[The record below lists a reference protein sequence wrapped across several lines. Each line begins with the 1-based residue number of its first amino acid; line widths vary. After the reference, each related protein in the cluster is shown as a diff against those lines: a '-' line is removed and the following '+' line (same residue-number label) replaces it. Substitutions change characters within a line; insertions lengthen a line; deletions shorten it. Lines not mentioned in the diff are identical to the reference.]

1 MKTILISGGAGYLG
15 TELTK
20 SLLKDYKVIVYDRF
34 NFPWIIKNLK
44 KIKNYKRLKIIKK
57 DIKEVSVDDF
67 YDVDC
72 VCDLNGIPNDPASE
86 LNPKKTW
93 EINYRA
99 RYNFAKKAKRAK
111 VRRYIFNSTCSVFGH
126 NKKTVYENSIKQ
138 PISTYAKANLM
149 AEKKI
154 FKLRNRNFKM
164 NILRNSTL
172 YGFSNSMR
180 LDLVINIYIYKIMNN
195 QKIIVAYS
203 MFNDVFD
210 GHKAEFTI
218 KNGSNISMD
227 DVLVIVG
234 DTYGNEIEMYYN
246 DVNLDIDNNY
256 SFNIN
261 SVYPNPF
268 NPSTDID
275 FTLPLDSYIKLSVY
289 NIKGQEVDVVFEGY
303 QDSGQHSYTWNAS
316 GSASRIYYFHL
327 FDGNTI
333 STAKAMSV

>member
-1 MKTILISGGAGYLG
+1 
-15 TELTK
+15 
-20 SLLKDYKVIVYDRF
+20 
-34 NFPWIIKNLK
+34 
-44 KIKNYKRLKIIKK
+44 
-57 DIKEVSVDDF
+57 
-67 YDVDC
+67 
-72 VCDLNGIPNDPASE
+72 
-86 LNPKKTW
+86 
-93 EINYRA
+93 
-99 RYNFAKKAKRAK
+99 
-111 VRRYIFNSTCSVFGH
+111 
-126 NKKTVYENSIKQ
+126 
-138 PISTYAKANLM
+138 
-149 AEKKI
+149 
-154 FKLRNRNFKM
+154 
-164 NILRNSTL
+164 
-172 YGFSNSMR
+172 
-180 LDLVINIYIYKIMNN
+180 MNN
-195 QKIIVAYS
+195 QKIVVAYS
-203 MFNDVFD
+203 MFNDIFD

-316 GSASRIYYFHL
+316 DYASGIYYFHL
-327 FDGNTI
+327 IDGNNI
-333 STAKAMSV
+333 STAKAMFVK